1 MALTQISTAGVK
13 DDAVTSGKIPANA
26 VGSSELADNAVDT
39 AAIADQAVDLTKLPH
54 GTLSTDGKFLRS
66 NAGQDPTFE
75 TVNTNLVADT
85 SPQLGGDLDTN
96 GNGIVFADNNKAF
109 FGTGNDLQIYHTG
122 SFNLIHASNGYLQ
135 SRASA
140 HYLNN
145 ADNSNNFIRCENVSS
160 NDLVSLHFNGTK
172 KFETTSAG
180 ATVTGTCTA
189 TAFAGDGSSLTGIN
203 TDLVSDTTPQLGG
216 TLDLNGNKIDGAD
229 SNGSSTNIVILGT
242 GDDLKMY
249 HDGNNSYLSHDNGS
263 GHLYLQ
269 GDAIRLRTRSAT
281 NNDDYIVCSQGGP
294 VSLYYNDEK
303 KFETEDGG
311 VAVTDDNTSVHV
323 KMVSSAG
330 DSGYLYG
337 SNNDFGLLDGQQ
349 HWLVKGVK
357 DGKVELRYD
366 NGAKFETTSYGSRV
380 TGYQTQ
386 SSPVAFH
393 AYSNGTISWSNS
405 VIAFNTEKFDY
416 GGNYNT
422 SNYRF
427 TAPVAGLYFFG
438 IRMLFATGF
447 GGLNMKLR
455 KNGSNV
461 VRLIGHTGASNGDAH
476 TGFHIISLSANDYV
490 DIKGSDT
497 HGGVAGGADESAF
510 YGYLI
515 G

>member
-26 VGSSELADNAVDT
+26 VGSSE
-39 AAIADQAVDLTKLPH
+39 IADEAVTLAKLPH
-54 GTLSTDGKFLRS
+54 GTSSNDGKFLRA
-66 NAGQDPTFE
+66 NNGADPTFE

-85 SPQLGGDLDTN
+85 SPQLGGNLDVN
-96 GNGIVFADNNKAF
+96 GRNIL
-109 FGTGNDLQIYHTG
+109 FG
-122 SFNLIHASNGYLQ
+122 HAS
-135 SRASA
+135 
-140 HYLNN
+140 
-145 ADNSNNFIRCENVSS
+145 SS
-160 NDLVSLHFNGTK
+160 NDDTLKFGTNGDDLKISHGGAGVFSVNTGHAYIRNTGDFTSTRKVYIMAKNDNQSVTCNSEGSVELYNDNSK
-172 KFETTSAG
+172 KLETDGSG
-180 ATVTGTCTA
+180 VTVTGRVAA
-189 TAFAGDGSSLTGIN
+189 TSYTGDGSSLTGIN

-269 GDAIRLRTRSAT
+269 GDAIRLRTRAAN